1 MIITGVLLGL
11 VILFAVVM
19 VFWFMRGTQEE
30 LKEAGV
36 YVDDAQPWPFPIA
49 MPQHDVKPKRK
60 PAAKK
65 ATIVAKKKTV
75 AKKSVAIKA
84 KPKTKK

>member
-11 VILFAVVM
+11 VILFAVCI
-19 VFWFMRGTQEE
+19 VFWFMRGTHDE
-30 LKEAGV
+30 LKDAGV
-36 YVDDAQPWPFPIA
+36 HLDKNLPWPFPIA

-60 PAAKK
+60 PALKK
-65 ATIVAKKKTV
+65 ATTVVKKKTAV
-75 AKKSVAIKA
+75 KKPVTIKA